1 MIGLNSC
8 ANLTEQGVWPRC
20 IDTPASSSD
29 VSAAWRHYRG
39 DVRDLLDWGGR
50 TRSGEGWLSESAW
63 RFRLRFTSSPFL
75 AAEDVWRFFTMEAM
89 RMLQASHPSRT
100 ADQEYLRSVLSEI
113 VCYDGCYQAGPGG
126 AGSGNRDGGTGTVV
140 VRTIGVRVSQLHL
153 PKTLTV
159 PVCGWCGRSMVLTRT
174 AVEPKGFEMRSFECP
189 DCDHVV
195 IERVST
201 DPMET
206 GKGWVEGELRPPG

>member
-1 MIGLNSC
+1 MALFHHGGYANAASQPPIPDSGPGVSPVCSIGNC
-8 ANLTEQGVWPRC
+8 
-20 IDTPASSSD
+20 
-29 VSAAWRHYRG
+29 
-39 DVRDLLDWGGR
+39 LLR
-50 TRSGEGWLSESAW
+50 WL
-63 RFRLRFTSSPFL
+63 LP
-75 AAEDVWRFFTMEAM
+75 
-89 RMLQASHPSRT
+89 
-100 ADQEYLRSVLSEI
+100 
-113 VCYDGCYQAGPGG
+113 AGPGA
-126 AGSGNRDGGTGTVV
+126 AGFGNRDGGTATVV